1 MQEKETRDEQKK
13 PYVKPELKT
22 HGDVAT
28 LTQHHDHPDHPDH
41 PDKGDGPGSHLFS

>member
-1 MQEKETRDEQKK
+1 MQEKDTCRDEKK

-28 LTQHHDHPDHPDH
+28 LTQHHDKNDHPDHPDH
-41 PDKGDGPGSHLFS
+41 GPASHLF

>member
-1 MQEKETRDEQKK
+1 MQEKDTRQDEKK

-28 LTQHHDHPDHPDH
+28 LTQHHDKDKKDHPDH
-41 PDKGDGPGSHLFS
+41 GPASHLFP

>member
-1 MQEKETRDEQKK
+1 MQEKDTCRDEQKK

-28 LTQHHDHPDHPDH
+28 LTQHHDKNDHPDH
-41 PDKGDGPGSHLFS
+41 PDKGPASHLWDN